1 MKTHSLKIQMVLQQ
15 KLYMTCI
22 DIRDLETIGN
32 MLNRAYLSILKETIK
47 STQLATNLDHSSLKR
62 QNQLCHYTNLEVRNG
77 VEEVIDLVWVVDR
90 CGYGVGTLH
99 TVVC

>member
-22 DIRDLETIGN
+22 DIRDLETKGN
-32 MLNRAYLSILKETIK
+32 MLNKAYLSILKETIK
-47 STQLATNLDHSSLKR
+47 STQLATNLDHSSLKDR
-62 QNQLCHYTNLEVRNG
+62 INYTNLEVRNG